1 MDLQGKNVLVAGMG
15 KSGVAAARLLHREG
29 ARVTVSDSRSRKALG
44 RKPFELERLEIA
56 VEAGKHAAETFN
68 RADLIVLSPGIPL
81 TLAPVAGAIRRGVPV
96 IGEMEL
102 AFAFLKTPV
111 LAITGSNGKSTT
123 TTLLGD
129 ILEGWGKQVFTGGN
143 LGTPL
148 CEFVL
153 SGASADWIVLEVS
166 SFQLETIRTFR
177 PFVGVLLNI
186 TPDHLDR
193 YRDLREY
200 AEAKLRLFENQTP
213 ADFAVLNAEDPWT
226 EAAGGRGR
234 GTPVLFSRKGP
245 VPGGTYV
252 DEGWITSEI
261 GGVRRRICEAAKMGI
276 PGVHNLENA
285 LAAASA
291 ALLCGCPPE
300 LAGETLQKFAGL
312 EHRLE
317 FVREL
322 QGVRY
327 FNDSKGTNVGAVV
340 RSLETF
346 EGPVILIAGGR
357 DKGGDFAPLR
367 ERIAGRVKQV
377 VLIGEAREKMAE
389 ALAGTTEIVEART
402 LIEAVSRA
410 YLTSRNG
417 DVVLLSPACASFD
430 MFKNFEDRGER
441 FKDLVWKLPEIA
453 LERLDG
459 RHPTG

>member
-1 MDLQGKNVLVAGMG
+1 
-15 KSGVAAARLLHREG
+15 
-29 ARVTVSDSRSRKALG
+29 
-44 RKPFELERLEIA
+44 
-56 VEAGKHAAETFN
+56 
-68 RADLIVLSPGIPL
+68 
-81 TLAPVAGAIRRGVPV
+81 
-96 IGEMEL
+96 
-102 AFAFLKTPV
+102 
-111 LAITGSNGKSTT
+111 
-123 TTLLGD
+123 
-129 ILEGWGKQVFTGGN
+129 
-143 LGTPL
+143 
-148 CEFVL
+148 
-153 SGASADWIVLEVS
+153 
-166 SFQLETIRTFR
+166 FR

-226 EAAGGRGR
+226 EAAAGRGR
-234 GTPVLFSRKGP
+234 GTPVLFSRKDP

-300 LAGETLQKFAGL
+300 LAGEALQKFAGL

-389 ALAGTTEIVEART
+389 ALAGTTEMFRHVQEFRGPGGAVQGPGLEA
-402 LIEAVSRA
+402 SR
-410 YLTSRNG
+410 
-417 DVVLLSPACASFD
+417 
-430 MFKNFEDRGER
+430 DRPGEVGWTPPDR
-441 FKDLVWKLPEIA
+441 IDCCWPRSSAWWRSAF
-453 LERLDG
+453 
-459 RHPTG
+459 